1 MTQDPLPDQAQT
13 FWLQWVE
20 AAFPDLDSRAYFLPP
35 VYVNRVPMT
44 RQAAAGQEVLVLTSA
59 PGQAGQ
65 SNQVPT
71 SSSSA
76 AHPFIPQPPRL
87 QDSDVRDDAAMHRMF
102 VCLQKMFE
110 ENSDVMV
117 GLTQLQFGQYL
128 GEPCYAAAA
137 THLPRPS
144 NLPPSLPNN
153 WKQGDFDVL
162 LIHRQH
168 GLVVCEV
175 KAVGDNIQSVNMSQ
189 QDVDNNIRQKLSN
202 AVSQLDKAEAMLS
215 HLVSDIAPGLPVT
228 KVIAFPNL
236 TARQLQQAIS
246 GDSLLIQNWV
256 RTTDPSNIPGLCLCC
271 DQLSD
276 PKTPC
281 DVSSHMLRELG
292 HWWQRRVAGAGPVS
306 HTTPELYKT
315 LVASK

>member
-1 MTQDPLPDQAQT
+1 
-13 FWLQWVE
+13 
-20 AAFPDLDSRAYFLPP
+20 
-35 VYVNRVPMT
+35 MT
-44 RQAAAGQEVLVLTSA
+44 RQAAAGQEVLVLTSS

-76 AHPFIPQPPRL
+76 AHPSIPQPPRL
-87 QDSDVRDDAAMHRMF
+87 QDSDVRDDAAMQRMF

-110 ENSDVMV
+110 ENRDVMV
-117 GLTQLQFGQYL
+117 GMTQLQFRQYL

-144 NLPPSLPNN
+144 NLPPSLPHN

-162 LIHRQH
+162 LIHRQY

-189 QDVDNNIRQKLSN
+189 QDVDKNIRQKLSN

-246 GDSLLIQNWV
+246 GDNLLIQ
-256 RTTDPSNIPGLCLCC
+256 IPPTSQVCVCVLISCL
-271 DQLSD
+271 
-276 PKTPC
+276 TPRPRATSEVTC
-281 DVSSHMLRELG
+281 
-292 HWWQRRVAGAGPVS
+292 
-306 HTTPELYKT
+306 
-315 LVASK
+315 